1 MTLNHFL
8 KWVRSFFHATFSL
21 APIFPRTFLRRQR
34 VVQQKDWFPVFF
46 SLCRKILNVSLV
58 LKFHQQKLPHPTKFL
73 KHSSCPWRFQS
84 CVRSK
89 PQFFQW
95 FYSIFTPE
103 IMLMLNLLQCLIFQV
118 CSTSTIWVYSASAP
132 TITMLDL
139 IPRRQN
145 WLQGMLWIQL
155 PVFCRF

>member
-1 MTLNHFL
+1 MGQIILSCHFL
-8 KWVRSFFHATFSL
+8 SCTNLSKNLPKKTEGGSA
-21 APIFPRTFLRRQR
+21 
-34 VVQQKDWFPVFF
+34 K
-46 SLCRKILNVSLV
+46 SLV
-58 LKFHQQKLPHPTKFL
+58 SSFLLTVPENIERKPCFEISPTKTATPYQVL
-73 KHSSCPWRFQS
+73 KCSFCPWRFQS

-139 IPRRQN
+139 IPRQQN

-155 PVFCRF
+155 PVFCHF